1 MPNLLRSIKLSATLT
16 ALFLSLA
23 GFLFY
28 QTYLHYQNFSNLIH
42 HPHIAYR
49 PSKSVNWAGYATA
62 TNLAKPQAGSVSD
75 VRASWIIPNLTCDQ
89 RSTYSAIWV
98 GIDGYRSSTVE
109 QIGTESDCSHG
120 QHKHSAWFE
129 IFPHAVQSLDL
140 PVQAGDRISAEVKY
154 LGSDRFSFSIQNGSS
169 HFQTTQS
176 VRAERSSAEWIV
188 EAPSLYFF
196 VLPLANFGTTH
207 IINASATINGHTG
220 SPSDHAW
227 QSDRLTMVNTLGA
240 VKAVL
245 SLIDS
250 YNSFS
255 VTWNHR

>member
-120 QHKHSAWFE
+120 QPKHSAWFE
-129 IFPHAVQSLDL
+129 IFPHTVQSLDL
-140 PVQAGDRISAEVKY
+140 PDSRSPSKTALLTSKPPRLSA
-154 LGSDRFSFSIQNGSS
+154 LNAALPNGSS
-169 HFQTTQS
+169 KPPRF
-176 VRAERSSAEWIV
+176 I
-188 EAPSLYFF
+188 SLYFLWPISAQPTLSTL
-196 VLPLANFGTTH
+196 LPPSTATPTH
-207 IINASATINGHTG
+207 QVITPG
-220 SPSDHAW
+220 SPIGSPWSIPSAPSKLSPALSIHTTRSA
-227 QSDRLTMVNTLGA
+227 LPGIIVN
-240 VKAVL
+240 
-245 SLIDS
+245 
-250 YNSFS
+250 
-255 VTWNHR
+255 